1 MADITEII
9 EESAVQLEIVETGG
23 GQIEVVE
30 GNSTLIEIVETT
42 LESSDLNI
50 AFQTNTVVVESVPD
64 NINIDIS
71 IDPSTTIETTTTT
84 NVIEITENQVI
95 FQTGSIFQTINNTI
109 VEGNNG
115 SSNISFQT
123 SSNSDSTLLS
133 NLIIKDFSNDVSIN
147 VNEGVLELIF
157 GNPTLP
163 TISDISVSGFNTN
176 RFNLVTD
183 SYTLTPQFNLNG
195 TTFIKGML
203 SSSTEGITTFN
214 ENDSITITP
223 DNFST
228 YAVGSHIFTINIIAQ
243 LADNSLITIS
253 SNKTLTLNKLN
264 PLNPTIT
271 NVVYDVTS
279 NAYRDTQSEI
289 EEGATGNVT
298 WLLAGGLPNGNN
310 GWVPS
315 NPELNSFNLTLT
327 VNAVGN
333 ITTGNI
339 EQYWNSSTNNNP
351 QLFYTGTISR
361 TWTRVRSLR
370 FGTSISTSFNEN
382 QLQDLTNW
390 QGTIKYGFNTESEIE
405 SLTLSFSPNTTTGE
419 YLYIV
424 YDSSLSNI
432 NTLINQLSLQNE
444 ITAFNS
450 PEIVGNYKVYRTTTP
465 KDGSNYQHKITF
477 V

>member
-1 MADITEII
+1 
-9 EESAVQLEIVETGG
+9 
-23 GQIEVVE
+23 
-30 GNSTLIEIVETT
+30 
-42 LESSDLNI
+42 
-50 AFQTNTVVVESVPD
+50 
-64 NINIDIS
+64 
-71 IDPSTTIETTTTT
+71 
-84 NVIEITENQVI
+84 
-95 FQTGSIFQTINNTI
+95 
-109 VEGNNG
+109 
-115 SSNISFQT
+115 
-123 SSNSDSTLLS
+123 
-133 NLIIKDFSNDVSIN
+133 
-147 VNEGVLELIF
+147 
-157 GNPTLP
+157 
-163 TISDISVSGFNTN
+163 
-176 RFNLVTD
+176 
-183 SYTLTPQFNLNG
+183 
-195 TTFIKGML
+195 ML

-289 EEGATGNVT
+289 EEGATGNIT